1 MRILCLV
8 LFIPGVLLAAG
19 KDFTVEYPPSTEPGE
34 LIFGVTYTV
43 WIPDN
48 VKTIRGVIVH
58 QHGCGEGA
66 CKGGKTAAYDLHW
79 QALAKKWDCA
89 LMGPS
94 YQQPEKADCS
104 KWCDPRK
111 GSAKTFLRALS
122 DLAAKSN
129 HAELEKAPWCLW
141 GHSGGGF
148 WASLLQTMYPERIVA
163 IWCRSGA
170 AISMWQK
177 GYWPKPEI
185 PEAAFQIPV
194 VCNMGVKEK
203 GHKQFDMAWTGS
215 IDMFTL
221 FRAKGAPIAVAPD
234 PKTTHE
240 CGDSRYLSILFF
252 DACLAMRLPEKG
264 VVLRPVDSGQAWLA
278 PLLGDDARPAA
289 NYAGKPD
296 EANWFPNET
305 VAKAWTEFVKTGAS
319 GDATPPP
326 APTDVTIKAVPGGV
340 ELIWDAAADFESGIQ
355 QFIIE
360 RAGQEIGRV
369 PEKPKGSFGRAL
381 FQKMSYHDTP
391 EAPLPAMTF
400 IDKTGKAGEEYRVFT
415 VNSVGLKSDA
425 SKTAK

>member
-163 IWCRSGA
+163 IY
-170 AISMWQK
+170 K
-177 GYWPKPEI
+177 K
-185 PEAAFQIPV
+185 
-194 VCNMGVKEK
+194 KES
-203 GHKQFDMAWTGS
+203 A
-215 IDMFTL
+215 
-221 FRAKGAPIAVAPD
+221 
-234 PKTTHE
+234 
-240 CGDSRYLSILFF
+240 
-252 DACLAMRLPEKG
+252 
-264 VVLRPVDSGQAWLA
+264 
-278 PLLGDDARPAA
+278 
-289 NYAGKPD
+289 
-296 EANWFPNET
+296 
-305 VAKAWTEFVKTGAS
+305 TEFGTKDAKIRVNGRHWVK
-319 GDATPPP
+319 
-326 APTDVTIKAVPGGV
+326 VK
-340 ELIWDAAADFESGIQ
+340 
-355 QFIIE
+355 
-360 RAGQEIGRV
+360 
-369 PEKPKGSFGRAL
+369 
-381 FQKMSYHDTP
+381 
-391 EAPLPAMTF
+391 
-400 IDKTGKAGEEYRVFT
+400 
-415 VNSVGLKSDA
+415 
-425 SKTAK
+425 